1 MLDPHSTHGGTDSM
15 PDPRYDFS
23 TNANPLGPCPSVLA
37 HVRNA
42 DVTRYPDPLYTR
54 LREVL
59 AAFHR
64 TTPDRIVVGAGASEL
79 ILRLIRCVDGP
90 VQQLVPTFSEYALGA
105 QLAERRLIS
114 TRSPAEFLRA
124 QAQCPGIGFVCWP
137 NNPTGELWPLDFVAA
152 AADAGPL
159 VVDMAYAPL
168 CDAPLSAAIEAAAS
182 RAYRLYSPNKAFGLT
197 GVRGAYLITP
207 RIDRRIAAAAP
218 SWVIGRDAV
227 AFLEGACEAQTQA
240 WLAQGLPQLKRWR
253 IRLARSLQQRG
264 LEVRESP
271 ATFLMAK
278 VGNAAQIAAHLRTR
292 ELRVR
297 DGSSFGLP
305 EWIRLSAQP
314 VQAQRALMTALNS
327 ALSDPRNEPC
337 TVKPVL

>member
-1 MLDPHSTHGGTDSM
+1 MPNPHSTHGGTDSL
-15 PDPRYDFS
+15 PDPLYDFS
-23 TNANPLGPCPSVLA
+23 SNANPLGPCPAVLA
-37 HVRNA
+37 QVRNA

-64 TTPDRIVVGAGASEL
+64 TSPERIVVGAGASEL
-79 ILRLIRCVDGP
+79 ILRLIRCIDGP

-105 QLAERRLIS
+105 RLAGRRLVS
-114 TRSPAEFLRA
+114 MRSPAAFLRA
-124 QAQCPGIGFVCWP
+124 QSAHPGIGFVCWP

-152 AADAGPL
+152 AAGAGPL

-168 CDAPLSAAIEAAAS
+168 CDASLAAAIETAAG

-207 RIDRRIAAAAP
+207 RIDRRLAIAAP

-227 AFLEGACEAQTQA
+227 AFLEAACDPQARA
-240 WLAQGLPQLKRWR
+240 WLAQGLPQLQRWR
-253 IRLARSLQQRG
+253 MRLARSLQQLG
-264 LEVRESP
+264 LKVRESP

-278 VGNAAQIAAHLRTR
+278 VGDARHVAAHLRNHD
-292 ELRVR
+292 LRVR
-297 DGSSFGLP
+297 DGSSFGLRQ
-305 EWIRLSAQP
+305 WIRLSAQP
-314 VQAQRALMTALNS
+314 VQAQKALMAALRV
-327 ALSDPRNEPC
+327 AL
-337 TVKPVL
+337 

>member
-1 MLDPHSTHGGTDSM
+1 
-15 PDPRYDFS
+15 
-23 TNANPLGPCPSVLA
+23 VLA
-37 HVRNA
+37 QVRNA

-79 ILRLIRCVDGP
+79 ILRLIRCVDGS

-105 QLAERRLIS
+105 RLAQRRVMS
-114 TRSPAEFLRA
+114 TRSPAAFLRA
-124 QAQCPGIGFVCWP
+124 QSQCPGIGFVCWP

-168 CDAPLSAAIEAAAS
+168 CDGSPTAAIEAAAS

-227 AFLEGACEAQTQA
+227 AFLEAACAAEAQA
-240 WLAQGLPQLKRWR
+240 WLVQGLPQLKRWR
-253 IRLARSLQQRG
+253 MRLARSLQQRG
-264 LEVRESP
+264 FEVRESP

-278 VGNAAQIAAHLRTR
+278 VGNAGQVAAHLRTHA
-292 ELRVR
+292 LRVR

-314 VQAQRALMTALNS
+314 VQAQKALMGALRT
-327 ALSDPRNEPC
+327 ALSDPCNEPRA
-337 TVKPVL
+337 TSPVP